1 MEDKGGTMKKLVLTF
16 LVAVVLLAGLTQPLA
31 AKGDKIR
38 IGVLRFTNETSASW
52 WNSQVGRELSDMLAA
67 ELVSTRAFSVL
78 ERKEI
83 DAVLGEQD
91 LSASD
96 RVSAKTKVRM
106 KELKGA
112 QYLIAGT
119 VSAYEENVK
128 GGGAGIRVGPVS
140 LGGSKEKAYIA
151 VDVKLIDTETGEIVD
166 ARTIEAT
173 AKGSALSAGLSIRNF
188 SLDGGAYNKTPA
200 GKAIRACILYVAEYL
215 ECSMVKG
222 EDDECMEKWDE
233 MDDKRKEKT
242 KDAIDMDD

>member
-1 MEDKGGTMKKLVLTF
+1 MMKKLMLTF
-16 LVAVVLLAGLTQPLA
+16 LAAAILLTGLTQPLT

-38 IGVLRFTNETSASW
+38 IGVLRFTNQTSASW
-52 WNSQVGRELSDMLAA
+52 WNSQVANELSDMLAA
-67 ELVSTRAFSVL
+67 ELVSTKAFSVL

-96 RVSAKTKVRM
+96 RVSAKTKVKM
-106 KELKGA
+106 KKLKGA

-119 VSAYEENVK
+119 VSAYEENIK
-128 GGGAGIRVGPVS
+128 GTGGNVRLGPVS

-151 VDVKLIDTETGEIVD
+151 VDVKLVDTETGEIVD

-173 AKGSALSAGLSIRNF
+173 AKGKALSAGLSLRNF
-188 SLDGGAYNKTPA
+188 SVGGGDYEKTPA
-200 GKAIRACILYVAEYL
+200 GKAIRACILYIAEYL

-222 EDDECMEKWDE
+222 EDDDCMEKWDE
-233 MDDKRKEKT
+233 MDSKRKEKT
-242 KDAIDMDD
+242 KDAIDLDD

>member
-1 MEDKGGTMKKLVLTF
+1 MKKLMLTF
-16 LVAVVLLAGLTQPLA
+16 LLAAVLVAGLSQPLA

-38 IGVLRFTNETSASW
+38 IGVLRFTNDTKASW
-52 WNSQVGRELSDMLAA
+52 WNSQVGNELSDMLAA
-67 ELVSTRAFSVL
+67 ELVSTRSFSVL
-78 ERKEI
+78 ERKEL
-83 DAVLGEQD
+83 DAVLNEQD

-96 RVSAKTKVRM
+96 RVSEKTKL
-106 KELKGA
+106 KLKQLKGA

-128 GGGAGIRVGPVS
+128 GGGAGISLGPVS

-151 VDVKLIDTETGEIVD
+151 VDVKVVDTETGEIVD

-188 SLDGGAYNKTPA
+188 SINGGGYDKTPA

-215 ECSMVKG
+215 ECSMVMG
-222 EDDECMEKWDE
+222 PDDECMEKWDE
-233 MDDKRKEKT
+233 MDSKRKEKT
-242 KDAIDMDD
+242 KDAIDLDD

>member
-1 MEDKGGTMKKLVLTF
+1 MMKKIMLTF
-16 LVAVVLLAGLTQPLA
+16 LAAAILLAGLTQPLD

-38 IGVLRFTNETSASW
+38 IGVLRFTNQTAAGW
-52 WNSQVGRELSDMLAA
+52 WNSNVASELSDMLAS
-67 ELVSTRAFSVL
+67 ELVSTKAFSVL

-96 RVSAKTKVRM
+96 RVSAKTKVKM
-106 KELKGA
+106 KQLKGA

-119 VSAYEENVK
+119 VSAYEEGVK
-128 GGGAGIRVGPVS
+128 GAGAGVRVGPVS

-151 VDVKLIDTETGEIVD
+151 VDMKVVDTETGEIVD

-173 AKGSALSAGLSIRNF
+173 AKGKALSAGLSLRNF
-188 SLDGGAYNKTPA
+188 SLGGGGYEKTPT
-200 GKAIRACILYVAEYL
+200 GKAIRACIVYIAEYL

-222 EDDECMEKWDE
+222 EDDECMEEWDE
-233 MDDKRKEKT
+233 RDSRRKEKT
-242 KDAIDMDD
+242 KDAIDLDD